1 MLRQSEL
8 ADQSARWKV
17 SALTRVWCA
26 FNMPSVLAIGIAFL
40 GGLGFMI
47 VLIVEQRQFRIT
59 WWLVP
64 LILGGIIEIGLI
76 LAALRLCVIM
86 TSILRHG
93 VSTRA
98 KVLKIVKRMIMPSS
112 RRTASTDHYSYDY
125 QLAFKDEAGTRHDT
139 EFTAS
144 VTEIGGVEEG
154 SIVDIIYDSRDPT
167 EVIVPAAFSCPLVFG
182 EDGVVRP
189 KSPVQPA
196 GFLSIVVVLVAGWA
210 VLWLMALHVIRF

>member
-8 ADQSARWKV
+8 ADHSPRWKV
-17 SALTRVWCA
+17 APLTRVWCA
-26 FNMPSVLAIGIAFL
+26 FNAPSVLAIGLAFL

-47 VLIVEQRQFRIT
+47 VLIVLQRQFRVT
-59 WWLVP
+59 SWLVP
-64 LILGGIIEIGLI
+64 LILGGVLEMGLI
-76 LAALRLCVIM
+76 LAGLRLCVIT

-98 KVLKIVKRMIMPSS
+98 KVMRILV
-112 RRTASTDHYSYDY
+112 RRPRQRKTASSDHYSYVY

-139 EFTAS
+139 EFTVS
-144 VTEIGGVEEG
+144 ITEIEGVKEG
-154 SIVDIIYDSRDPT
+154 SEVDIVYDAREPSQ
-167 EVIVPAAFSCPLVFG
+167 VIVPAALSCPLDFG

-196 GFLSIVVVLVAGWA
+196 GFLSIVVALIAGWA
-210 VLWLMALHVIRF
+210 VLWLMALHIIKF